1 MIRPKLIGIA
11 ALTFTSCLF
20 SVTAVFHS
28 LGFRL
33 NTTASAPVGLWRVQ
47 EAVTYQKG
55 DFVEVCPPDLSIIR
69 VMVDKGYLATGNCP
83 TNVITLLKPIAVG
96 KGDIVTIRKGLP
108 VSINGMFLPNTR
120 SMPTIQAWPDGTYLT
135 KENEIWLFS
144 TYSSGS
150 FDSRY
155 FGPVD
160 ISNIRGKAVPVL
172 VIGDPAEMLLTR
184 EQA

>member
-1 MIRPKLIGIA
+1 MSRPKLIGIT
-11 ALTFTSCLF
+11 ALVFTFCLI
-20 SVTAVFHS
+20 STAVVCHS
-28 LGFRL
+28 LDFRL
-33 NTTASAPVGLWRVQ
+33 NITASAPIGLWRVY
-47 EAVTYQKG
+47 EVATYQKG
-55 DFVEVCPPDLSIIR
+55 DFVEACPPDLSIIK

-108 VSINGMFLPNTR
+108 VSINGRFLPNTR
-120 SMPTIQAWPDGTYLT
+120 SMPTIQAWPDGTYRT

-160 ISNIRGKAVPVL
+160 VSNIRGKAVPVL

-184 EQA
+184 EQV

>member
-1 MIRPKLIGIA
+1 MSQSKVIGITA
-11 ALTFTSCLF
+11 LVLTFFLIS
-20 SVTAVFHS
+20 TAVVYHS

-33 NTTASAPVGLWRVQ
+33 NITASAPIGLWRVY
-47 EAVTYQKG
+47 EVATYQKG
-55 DFVEVCPPDLSIIR
+55 DFIEVCPPDLSIIR

-96 KGDIVTIRKGLP
+96 KGDIVTIRKGLL
-108 VSINGMFLPNTR
+108 VSINGRFLPNTR
-120 SMPTIQAWPDGTYLT
+120 FMPTIQAWPDGTYLT

-155 FGPVD
+155 FDPVD
-160 ISNIRGKAVPVL
+160 VSNTRGKAVPVL
-172 VIGDPAEMLLTR
+172 VIGNPAEMILTR
-184 EQA
+184 E